1 MITEEDIVVG
11 DSIMYRL
18 QETDLPTDPNKEW
31 KGKVLSII
39 PKTDKRSCIAI
50 VVSLE
55 PGYEGLRDIVHLE
68 QIVAVVRNL

>member
-11 DSIMYRL
+11 DNIAYTL
-18 QETDLPTDPNKEW
+18 KETDLPTDPSKEW

-39 PKTDKRSCIAI
+39 PKTGKRTCIAI
-50 VVSLE
+50 VVSLD

-68 QIVAVVRNL
+68 QIVSVIRK